1 MAKGLKNQSN
11 ILEHDRNRPNFLFI
25 IVDEERF
32 PTAYESDE
40 LKEWRRV
47 HLKTQELLRENSM
60 SFLNHYVGSTA
71 CSPSRATLFT
81 GHYPSLHGVTQTT
94 GAAKG
99 AFDSDVFWLDHNTV
113 PTLGDYFRAAGYRT
127 YWKGKWHISDE
138 DILMPGTH
146 NALASYDKHT
156 GVPNI
161 KNEKIYSRANRL
173 DAYGFSG
180 WIGPEPHGTDP
191 RNSGSS
197 AKIGVD
203 GRDAIYAEE
212 VVTLLKNLEEGHS
225 KESDPWL
232 IVSSFIN
239 PHDITLFGLLTQL
252 LPTFDF
258 KIDPSVPDIPQAPTA
273 TESLQTKPTA
283 QESYRKTYQ
292 KALQPTLDTPFFR
305 KLYYSLQKEVD
316 NEVFKVFQALQK
328 SIFYKNTIVVYTS
341 DHGDL
346 LGSHGGLFQKWHN
359 AYEESIH
366 VPFLIH
372 SPTLFTGQQQTTTLT
387 SHVDIVPTLLSL
399 ANIPTEKAQAKLRK
413 NHLEV
418 HPFVGR
424 DLTPLLHGNQEF
436 PRANEAIYFM
446 TDDDFSR
453 GLHQV
458 TQKGEWYESVTQPN
472 HMETVIT
479 TLKTGENHSQEK
491 WKLSRYFDNPQ
502 FWSNPD
508 VEDQVTQK
516 EVSLSLSD
524 ATETTIKVSTTKTNP
539 VPDQYELYNVTQD
552 PFEEK
557 NLAHPHFA
565 TPKTKIIQQKL
576 IKTLEKQAQKKRLSP
591 GS

>member
-1 MAKGLKNQSN
+1 MAKGHKNQSN
-11 ILEHDRNRPNFLFI
+11 ISENNRDRPNFLFI

-47 HLKTQELLRENSM
+47 HLKAQERLRENSM

-71 CSPSRATLFT
+71 CSPSRTTLFT

-113 PTLGDYFRAAGYRT
+113 PTLGDYFRTAGYRT

-138 DILMPGTH
+138 DILIPGTH
-146 NALASYDKHT
+146 NALSSYNKHT
-156 GVPNI
+156 GVPDH

-180 WIGPEPHGTDP
+180 WMGPEPHGTDP

-197 AKIGVD
+197 ARIGLD

-212 VVTLLKNLEEGHS
+212 VVSLLKKLEEGHS
-225 KESDPWL
+225 KESEPWL

-258 KIDPSVPDIPQAPTA
+258 KIDPSVPDITQAPTA
-273 TESLQTKPTA
+273 GESLQTKPTA

-316 NEVFKVFQALQK
+316 NEVFKVLQALQK
-328 SIFYKNTIVVYTS
+328 SIFNENTIIVYTS

-372 SPTLFTGQQQTTTLT
+372 SPKLFTGKQQTTMLT
-387 SHVDIVPTLLSL
+387 SHVDVIPTLLSL

-413 NHLEV
+413 NHSEV

-424 DLTPLLHGNQEF
+424 DLTPLIHGNQEF
-436 PRANEAIYFM
+436 SRANEALYFM

-458 TQKGEWYESVTQPN
+458 SQKGESYESVTQPN
-472 HMETVIT
+472 HMETLIT
-479 TLKTGENHSQEK
+479 TLKTGENDSEEK

-502 FWSNPD
+502 FWSTPD
-508 VEDQVTQK
+508 VEDLVNLK
-516 EVSLSLSD
+516 ESTLSLSD

-557 NLAHPHFA
+557 NLAHPQFA

-591 GS
+591 ES